1 MQEYIKRK
9 IPKAALYEQLA
20 EECAEL
26 AQACIKM
33 SRYIREENP
42 TDKSHSDIYYS
53 LIEEFNDVALCAEL
67 VELEIYPQ
75 RQEEKLERWVS
86 RIKKQ

>member
-1 MQEYIKRK
+1 
-9 IPKAALYEQLA
+9 
-20 EECAEL
+20 
-26 AQACIKM
+26 M

-67 VELEIYPQ
+67 VELEVYPQ
-75 RQEEKLERWVS
+75 RQKEKLERWV
-86 RIKKQ
+86 